1 MVKIIF
7 LLSLALCSLS
17 SWAFRYTKDFSDG
30 FYWSSLP
37 IQFIVMDTDSQRMNM
52 IASIAQDA
60 VSDWQEALLDNL
72 WNVSSQQGSP
82 VSNRNI
88 IRWSTNFGQETG
100 MSESSTLAVAVRYTG
115 GPYIA
120 RGEIIINGKHPIN
133 SFSNQLKTV
142 LVHELGHTLGLDHSD
157 VNEAVMAPSLDL
169 HYDGLHYD
177 DIQGMS
183 NTVMETKRR
192 QAIGYVSPLSRN
204 ETTQSSAMNCG
215 TIDISGGDGGSGG
228 GPMSLIFSVG
238 IGLMVMI
245 FSRTSRSR
253 RI

>member
-1 MVKIIF
+1 MLK
-7 LLSLALCSLS
+7 LSLMLSLLLVSVS
-17 SWAFRYTKDFSDG
+17 SWAYRFTRDFTDG

-37 IQFIVMDTDSQRMNM
+37 VQFIVMDVDAQRMNL
-52 IASIAQDA
+52 ISSIAQAA
-60 VSDWQEALLDNL
+60 VSDWQDALIDSL
-72 WNVSSQQGSP
+72 WNVSTQQGSP

-88 IRWSTNFGQETG
+88 IRWSTNFAQETG
-100 MSESSTLAVAVRYTG
+100 MSESTTLAVAVRYTG

-133 SFSNQLKTV
+133 SFPNQLKTV
-142 LVHELGHTLGLDHSD
+142 LVHELGHTLGLDHSE

-183 NTVMETKRR
+183 VTVQETRRR

-204 ETTQSSAMNCG
+204 ETSQSSAMSCG
-215 TIDISGGDGGSGG
+215 TIDISGGEGG
-228 GPMSLIFSVG
+228 GGAGPTNLILSLG
-238 IGLMVMI
+238 LGLMIMLL
-245 FSRTSRSR
+245 SRSSRSR
-253 RI
+253 PL

>member
-7 LLSLALCSLS
+7 LLCLALFSLS

-60 VSDWQEALLDNL
+60 ASDWQDALIDNL

-142 LVHELGHTLGLDHSD
+142 LVHELGHTLGLDHSE

-192 QAIGYVSPLSRN
+192 QAIGFVSPLSRS
-204 ETTQSSAMNCG
+204 ETSQSSAMSCG
-215 TIDISGGDGGSGG
+215 TIDINGGGGGSSGG
-228 GPMSLIFSVG
+228 PTSLIFSLG
-238 IGLMVMI
+238 IGFMVML

-253 RI
+253 RS

>member
-1 MVKIIF
+1 MLKLILF
-7 LLSLALCSLS
+7 MGLSLFSFTSQAYRL
-17 SWAFRYTKDFSDG
+17 TQDFNDG

-37 IQFIVMDTDSQRMNM
+37 IQFIVMDPDAQRMNM

-60 VSDWQEALLDNL
+60 VSDWQDALIDNL
-72 WNVSSQQGSP
+72 WNVSSQQSAP

-88 IRWSTNFGQETG
+88 IRWSTNFAQETG

-133 SFSNQLKTV
+133 SFPNQLKTV
-142 LVHELGHTLGLDHSD
+142 LVHELGHTLGLDHSE

-177 DIQGMS
+177 DVQGMS
-183 NTVMETKRR
+183 ITVQETRRR
-192 QAIGYVSPLSRN
+192 QAIGYISPLSRR
-204 ETTQSSAMNCG
+204 ETTESSSMSCG
-215 TIDISGGDGGSGG
+215 TIDISSGDGGSGG
-228 GPMSLIFSVG
+228 GSMNLILSLSLGLIIIMFSP
-238 IGLMVMI
+238 
-245 FSRTSRSR
+245 RSRSR
-253 RI
+253 RA